1 MGHSS
6 MNIEYLRY
14 GIKVTKSVI
23 NIQRFI
29 DVLKIIIFEL
39 LYEHNGI
46 GHGMNINIDSK
57 TSELHDL
64 KVDIKI
70 QPTKLILEN
79 FPFLK
84 PILWYFV
91 YLDHFII

>member
-1 MGHSS
+1 

-23 NIQRFI
+23 NIHRFI

-39 LYEHNGI
+39 LYKHNGI
-46 GHGMNINIDSK
+46 GHGMNIKIDSK

-79 FPFLK
+79 FLFLK